1 MPVHIIVKFRDDSK
15 WVDPIQINWRLHL
28 NNLQV
33 LLVHKLHCLLIV
45 ICALV
50 QPEIKG
56 IRSMV
61 IRARQRCSVHIACQ
75 CSMSLPEIVIL
86 IEN

>member
-1 MPVHIIVKFRDDSK
+1 MPVHIIVKFIEDSK

-50 QPEIKG
+50 EPKRKG
-56 IRSMV
+56 IRPMV
-61 IRARQRCSVHIACQ
+61 LRAYTAYEDFVCDV
-75 CSMSLPEIVIL
+75 MFNVIT
-86 IEN
+86 